1 MRSYKKLRY
10 LEIERMSNWGWHR
23 LLLMFVLISHFLF
36 FSFPLS
42 LNAQQKRTTKRVV
55 KKTVKSQKPKTNS
68 QNTTSVQALEK
79 QRQQIQQQIKEQ
91 ERRLRNNVQ
100 EAVLRHDWALQLHG
114 FHADPEA
121 KTMRFDVVLNFEIE
135 PQEALKILSDE
146 MKGMYPDYTVEIV
159 PDVDISD

>member
-68 QNTTSVQALEK
+68 QNATTSVQALEK

-100 EAVLRHDWALQLHG
+100 
-114 FHADPEA
+114 
-121 KTMRFDVVLNFEIE
+121 DVRKRLNTLI
-135 PQEALKILSDE
+135 ALKTEKEGTRRTHDTLR
-146 MKGMYPDYTVEIV
+146 K
-159 PDVDISD
+159 DIY